1 MRLKRTQ
8 NDFRVSEILED
19 DTLLGDGPFAV
30 YRVTKRGLTTFEA
43 ADLLA
48 KAAGVERS
56 AVAYAGLKDKDGIT
70 SQVMTVDGGKPV
82 TFRDKAMTIR
92 PLGKATRAIESGDSK
107 GNSFEIFVRD
117 LEADDMRRI
126 RVNLNQIRKCGLP
139 NYFDDQRFGC
149 LRHGQGFVVRSLLR
163 NDYQGALRA
172 LLAAPSRYGAEPV
185 EKFKKGIQQRWG
197 NWEDL
202 ADYTRN
208 RRGFTVFEHLKN
220 NPGDFRGALERG
232 VATRERTIHLFAFQ
246 SYLWNSAVALKIQEV
261 VDEADL
267 AWLPCD
273 AGSLPVYRGIAT
285 SMYKELQGFEL
296 PLLGPD
302 TEMSEETERL
312 YKKVFRHEGLPMSS
326 FMELDLSGFRP
337 QSEMRPV
344 LVDPEFLRAAPAE
357 TDEIYRRRQ
366 KMRVRFSLPRG
377 HYATLVCKR
386 LLMPTDKDY
395 MALRIWV
402 ARHPLDWPNDQGQ
415 VPAETDHNDRR
426 HYSERGHARGYHS
439 PGSREFHRDDRP
451 VFVRGGRDF
460 NRGGGGDRRD
470 FQRDGRRDF
479 QRADSRSGGYQGNR
493 DDNRGRGG
501 YQGNRDDNR
510 SGGYQGNRDN
520 NRGGAWGGN
529 RDDNRGRGGY
539 QGNRDDNRG
548 GGYQGNRDDNRGG
561 GYQGN
566 RDNNRGGAWG
576 GNRDDNRS
584 GGYQGNRSGGYQGNR
599 DDNRGGGYQG
609 NRDDNR
615 SGGYQGNRDDN
626 RSGGYQGNRDNN
638 RGGAWGG
645 NRDDNRGQR
654 DDNRGGAWGGNRD
667 GNRSDNRDGVWK
679 GNRDNHRDDSRDNSR
694 GAWGDKPKD
703 APTSRETPD
712 VRADA
717 RPETPA
723 PKPTP
728 QTDGPPADSP
738 WAKAMKS
745 KKETNDDS

>member
-8 NDFRVSEILED
+8 NDFRVSEILD
-19 DTLLGDGPFAV
+19 DDSLLGDGPFAV
-30 YRVTKRGLTTFEA
+30 YRITKRGLTTFEA

-70 SQVMTVDGGKPV
+70 SQVMTVEGGKPV

-92 PLGKATRAIESGDSK
+92 PLGKALRAIESSDSK

-126 RVNLNQIRKCGLP
+126 RVNLNQVRKAGLP

-163 NDYQGALRA
+163 NDFEGALRA
-172 LLAAPSRYGAEPV
+172 LLAAPSRYGSEPV

-202 ADYTRN
+202 AEYTRN
-208 RRGFTVFEHLKN
+208 RRGYSVFEHLKN

-232 VATRERTIHLFAFQ
+232 VATRERTIHLFAYQ
-246 SYLWNSAVALKIQEV
+246 SYLWNRAVALKIQEV

-273 AGSLPVYRGIAT
+273 AGPLPVYRGMAT
-285 SMYKELQGFEL
+285 SMYKELVDFEL

-312 YKKVFRHEGLPMSS
+312 YKKVFRHEGMPMST
-326 FMELDLSGFRP
+326 FLELDLGGFRP
-337 QSEMRPV
+337 QSEMRSV
-344 LVDPEFLRAAPAE
+344 LVNPEFLRAAPAE

-402 ARHPLDWPNDQGQ
+402 ARHPLDWPNDAGE
-415 VPAETDHNDRR
+415 VPAESDHFDRR

-439 PGSREFHRDDRP
+439 PGSRDFNRGGREDRP

-460 NRGGGGDRRD
+460 NRGGRDDRREFHRGGRDDRRD
-470 FQRDGRRDF
+470 FHRSS
-479 QRADSRSGGYQGNR
+479 ARSGG
-493 DDNRGRGG
+493 GG
-501 YQGNRDDNR
+501 YG
-510 SGGYQGNRDN
+510 
-520 NRGGAWGGN
+520 
-529 RDDNRGRGGY
+529 
-539 QGNRDDNRG
+539 GNRDDNRG
-548 GGYQGNRDDNRGG
+548 GGGGGGYRGSRDDRRGGGGYGRPRDDHRGGGYRGSREDNRGGWGANRDDNRGG
-561 GYQGN
+561 GYRGQRDDRRGGGYGRPRDDNRGGGGGYGRPREDNRGGWSFNRDDSRGGNHRGGWGGN
-566 RDNNRGGAWG
+566 RDRRDDNRGGWG
-576 GNRDDNRS
+576 GNRDDQRRENRGGENRG
-584 GGYQGNRSGGYQGNR
+584 GGYRGQRDDQRSNR
-599 DDNRGGGYQG
+599 DDNRGGWG
-609 NRDDNR
+609 NRRD
-615 SGGYQGNRDDN
+615 QG
-626 RSGGYQGNRDNN
+626 
-638 RGGAWGG
+638 
-645 NRDDNRGQR
+645 RDDNRG
-654 DDNRGGAWGGNRD
+654 
-667 GNRSDNRDGVWK
+667 S
-679 GNRDNHRDDSRDNSR
+679 
-694 GAWGDKPKD
+694 WGDKPKD
-703 APTSRETPD
+703 APTPRDNSE
-712 VRADA
+712 VRADS
-717 RPETPA
+717 RPEKPA
-723 PKPTP
+723 AKPASP
-728 QTDGPPADSP
+728 SEGPPADSP
-738 WAKAMKS
+738 WAQAMKS
-745 KKETNDDS
+745 KKESNDDS